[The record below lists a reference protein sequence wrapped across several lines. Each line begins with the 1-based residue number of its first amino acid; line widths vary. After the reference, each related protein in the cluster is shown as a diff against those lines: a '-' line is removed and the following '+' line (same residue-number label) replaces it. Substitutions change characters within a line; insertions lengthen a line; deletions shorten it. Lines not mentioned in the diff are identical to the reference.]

1 MSRNKDI
8 KLLHDITG
16 KSYKKCRQLMKA
28 SGWDITKAIKIED
41 ILPDIAKIANQ
52 TAKVIQELADRIAE
66 IIPVMV
72 ENINMAADAVIQTI
86 KEYQEAEDVHRD
98 DRRSEDT
105 GTDI

>member
-16 KSYKKCRQLMKA
+16 KSYKECRQLMKA
-28 SGWDITKAIKIED
+28 TGWDITKAIDLSGIMAN
-41 ILPDIAKIANQ
+41 IARIGIN
-52 TAKVIQELADRIAE
+52 TSKVIQELADRIAE
-66 IIPVMV
+66 IIPAMV
-72 ENINMAADAVIQTI
+72 EVMNKTAEAAINII

-98 DRRSEDT
+98 DRRSEDA